1 VVGIVSSHS
10 GGSTDQPASRPDHRG
25 GGNGDTWDWTEARRR
40 CLELAR
46 RYSAN
51 PSEAEDIAQDA
62 LLRAW
67 RRRASLRSG
76 DHIWGWLA
84 TIVRN
89 EAARHHSRVRP
100 EPVGEAESSER
111 AEDDCISAIPL
122 RVDVTAALSR
132 LESGERLLLRLRY
145 GEDLTQPA
153 IAHLL
158 KLPEGTV
165 KVRLHR
171 ARKKLHRLL
180 EGR

>member
-1 VVGIVSSHS
+1 VPDVE
-10 GGSTDQPASRPDHRG
+10 ARPSD
-25 GGNGDTWDWTEARRR
+25 NWDWTEARRR
-40 CLELAR
+40 CVSLAR
-46 RYSAN
+46 RHTAN
-51 PSEAEDIAQDA
+51 PFEAEDIAQEA

-84 TIVRN
+84 TIVHN

-100 EPVGEAESSER
+100 EPVAEPESSEG
-111 AEDDCISAIPL
+111 AEDDRISAIPM
-122 RVDVTAALSR
+122 RADVTAALSR

-153 IAHLL
+153 IARLM
-158 KLPEGTV
+158 KVPEGTV

-171 ARKKLHRLL
+171 ARAKLHRLL
-180 EGR
+180 DGP